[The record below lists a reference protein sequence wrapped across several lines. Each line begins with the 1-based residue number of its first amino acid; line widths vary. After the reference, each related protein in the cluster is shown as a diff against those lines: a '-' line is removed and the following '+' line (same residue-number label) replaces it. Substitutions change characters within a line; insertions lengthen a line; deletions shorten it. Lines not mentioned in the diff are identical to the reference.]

1 MVFHKSQCLDLYSS
15 YSMSTILIKLLYIM
29 MYTTLQTIKIS
40 SKQYSNCFFF
50 FQGNGYNVFQK
61 HCKYFTNPTSYLK
74 HKFSNDNFN
83 TKRTNWNLLEIMNP
97 KKTYYFGNIIF
108 LTKYQKNENLFLL
121 GDFKVNLMN
130 YNDHNES
137 DPTNSFLDSPGSN
150 SFL

>member
-1 MVFHKSQCLDLYSS
+1 
-15 YSMSTILIKLLYIM
+15 
-29 MYTTLQTIKIS
+29 
-40 SKQYSNCFFF
+40 
-50 FQGNGYNVFQK
+50 
-61 HCKYFTNPTSYLK
+61 
-74 HKFSNDNFN
+74 
-83 TKRTNWNLLEIMNP
+83 MNP